1 MYIGILFPIML
12 LCFRY
17 DFHDFRIDD
26 KPYRFLSFGSFCLQ
40 HQLFQAPFRNVM
52 HVLRVPIVLCASIF
66 PHISQYYFFRRLTK
80 RHNQVR
86 LPRPPADSASFF
98 S

>member
-26 KPYRFLSFGSFCLQ
+26 KPYKFLSFGSFCLQ
-40 HQLFQAPFRNVM
+40 HQLFQAPLRNVM
-52 HVLRVPIVLCASIF
+52 HVLRVPISAYGNYTSAHDSNWNFGISIGAF
-66 PHISQYYFFRRLTK
+66 ILAPKFLH
-80 RHNQVR
+80 
-86 LPRPPADSASFF
+86 
-98 S
+98 